1 MAAQHGSGGRV
12 RRRTFLR
19 FLSRIVP
26 GGEHLSVAFGVFLF
40 FHVLAGLTCVATGAV
55 AATSRKRPGRHPRVR
70 HRVLGSLGRFRDRG
84 CHVGAAV
91 ARGRLPTRAGHHR
104 VRFRVHRFAAR
115 KVRWNGWRSF
125 HILGMSLS
133 YVVLFTAFYV
143 DNGPHLPL
151 VNRLPTIVF
160 WIMPSLIGLPLV
172 TRAVR
177 KHTHL
182 TAVRTSS
189 PLAWPIWVART

>member
-1 MAAQHGSGGRV
+1 
-12 RRRTFLR
+12 
-19 FLSRIVP
+19 
-26 GGEHLSVAFGVFLF
+26 
-40 FHVLAGLTCVATGAV
+40 
-55 AATSRKRPGRHPRVR
+55 
-70 HRVLGSLGRFRDRG
+70 
-84 CHVGAAV
+84 
-91 ARGRLPTRAGHHR
+91 
-104 VRFRVHRFAAR
+104 
-115 KVRWNGWRSF
+115 
-125 HILGMSLS
+125 MSLS

-151 VNRLPTIVF
+151 VSRLPTIVF